1 VGIEKLHVGV
11 VTLFPEMFAAISD
24 FGISGRAIKNQLLN
38 LQCWN
43 PRDFA
48 ADKHRTVD
56 DRPFG
61 GGPGMLMKTDT
72 LVAAIREARGQL
84 LTKLAD
90 SSAKSVRT
98 VYLSPQ
104 GKAMDQRKVA
114 DLAEL
119 EGLVLVCGRYQGID
133 SRVIETEIDEEVS
146 LGDFVLSGGELAAMA
161 LIDAMV
167 RLKPGALGDADSAH
181 EDSFAAGLLH
191 WPEYTRPQQFEGKSV
206 PEVLLSGDHEAIR
219 IWRVKQSLGSTWLKR
234 PDLLQEVSLDKEQQQ
249 LLEEF
254 KAEHKANSSC

>member
-1 VGIEKLHVGV
+1 MHVGV
-11 VTLFPEMFAAISD
+11 VTLFPDMFAAISD
-24 FGISGRAIKNQLLN
+24 FGISGRAVKNELLS
-38 LQCWN
+38 LEYWN

-48 ADKHRTVD
+48 SDKHRTVD

-72 LVAAIREARGQL
+72 LVAAIRQARQQL
-84 LTKLAD
+84 ATKLPEQ
-90 SSAKSVRT
+90 SVRQVRT
-98 VYLSPQ
+98 IYLSPQ
-104 GKAMDQRKVA
+104 GRTMDQRKI
-114 DLAEL
+114 AEL
-119 EGLVLVCGRYQGID
+119 AQLAGMVLVCGRYQGID
-133 SRVIETEIDEEVS
+133 SRVIETEIDEEIS
-146 LGDFVLSGGELAAMA
+146 LGDFVMSGGELAAMA

-191 WPEYTRPQQFEGKSV
+191 WPEYTRPQQFEGESV

-219 IWRVKQSLGSTWLKR
+219 KWRVKQSLGSTWLKR
-234 PDLLQEVSLDKEQQQ
+234 PDLLQGISLDKEQEQ

-254 KAEHKANSSC
+254 KADHKANSSS

>member
-1 VGIEKLHVGV
+1 MHVGV

-24 FGISGRAIKNQLLN
+24 FGISGRAIKNELLN
-38 LQCWN
+38 LEYWN

-48 ADKHRTVD
+48 TDKHRTVD

-72 LVAAIREARGQL
+72 LVAAIRQAREQL
-84 LTKLAD
+84 AGKLAEKLAEK
-90 SSAKSVRT
+90 SANQVRT
-98 VYLSPQ
+98 IYLSPQ
-104 GKAMDQRKVA
+104 GKTMDQRKVE
-114 DLAEL
+114 DLAQL

-133 SRVIETEIDEEVS
+133 SRVIESEIDEEVS
-146 LGDFVLSGGELAAMA
+146 LGDFVMSGGELAAMA

-206 PEVLLSGDHEAIR
+206 PDVLLSGDHEAIR
-219 IWRVKQSLGSTWLKR
+219 KWRVKQSLGSTWLKR
-234 PDLLQEVSLDKEQQQ
+234 PDLLQESSLDKEQQQ

-254 KAEHKANSSC
+254 KAEHKANSGC

>member
-1 VGIEKLHVGV
+1 MHVGV

-24 FGISGRAIKNQLLN
+24 FGISGRAIKNELLN
-38 LQCWN
+38 LEYWN

-48 ADKHRTVD
+48 TDKHRTVD

-72 LVAAIREARGQL
+72 LVATIRQAREQL
-84 LTKLAD
+84 AGKLVEK
-90 SSAKSVRT
+90 SANQVRT
-98 VYLSPQ
+98 IYLSPQ
-104 GKAMDQRKVA
+104 GKTIDQCKVA
-114 DLAEL
+114 DLAQL
-119 EGLVLVCGRYQGID
+119 KGLVLVCGRYQGID
-133 SRVIETEIDEEVS
+133 SRVIESEIDEEVS
-146 LGDFVLSGGELAAMA
+146 LGDFVMSGGELAAMA

-181 EDSFAAGLLH
+181 QDSFAAGLLH

-206 PEVLLSGDHEAIR
+206 PDVLLSGDHEAIR
-219 IWRVKQSLGSTWLKR
+219 KWRVKQSLGNTWLKR
-234 PDLLQEVSLDKEQQQ
+234 PDMLQEASLDKEQQQ

-254 KAEHKANSSC
+254 KAEHKANSGC

>member
-1 VGIEKLHVGV
+1 MHVGV

-24 FGISGRAIKNQLLN
+24 FGISGRAIKNELLN
-38 LQCWN
+38 LEYWN

-48 ADKHRTVD
+48 TDKHRTVD

-72 LVAAIREARGQL
+72 LVAAIRQAREQL
-84 LTKLAD
+84 TGKLVEK
-90 SSAKSVRT
+90 SANQVRT
-98 VYLSPQ
+98 IYLSPQ
-104 GKAMDQRKVA
+104 GKTMDQRKVA
-114 DLAEL
+114 DLAQL

-133 SRVIETEIDEEVS
+133 SRVIESEIDEEVS
-146 LGDFVLSGGELAAMA
+146 LGDFVMSGGELAAMA

-206 PEVLLSGDHEAIR
+206 PDVLLSGDHEAIR
-219 IWRVKQSLGSTWLKR
+219 KWRVKQSLGSTWLKR
-234 PDLLQEVSLDKEQQQ
+234 PDLLQESSLDKEQQQ

-254 KAEHKANSSC
+254 KAEHKANSGC